1 VYALDKAE
9 VARLYDETRLLS
21 RLVNDLHELA
31 QAEAGHL
38 ALNRQPTQLA
48 ELVRSTAAAFGAAA
62 DAKGVTLNWQI
73 PTDLPSVMADAA
85 RLTQVLHNL
94 LDNALRHTPTG
105 GAISLRAGCDAGE
118 VWLDVQD
125 SGEGIAAQDLPRV
138 FDRFY
143 RADPARSRA
152 SGGAGLGLA
161 IVRAIVEAHG
171 GRVSAASQGVPG
183 QGSIFTLRLP
193 VQTQA

>member
-1 VYALDKAE
+1 

-48 ELVRSTAAAFGAAA
+48 DLVQSTAAAFGAAA
-62 DAKGVTLNWQI
+62 DAKGVTLNWHI
-73 PTDLPSVMADAA
+73 PADLPPVLADPA

-94 LDNALRHTPTG
+94 LDNALRHTPG
-105 GAISLRAGCDAGE
+105 GGSIALRAGCDAGE
-118 VWLDVQD
+118 VWLDVHD
-125 SGEGIAAQDLPRV
+125 SGEGIAARDLPRV

-183 QGSIFTLRLP
+183 QGSTFTLRLP